1 MTIKEKAL
9 TWWGK
14 QIKQENY
21 VVAAISIDR
30 RQREYLQKHGYL
42 FAVSRKFYLLK
53 RPEDEGSEVFP
64 LLYWQAI
71 QEVLSAFNWS
81 VRSNSALQVL
91 NGDHSP
97 QKSLLVRT
105 EEKTNKK
112 ISLPAEFSITMQFD
126 TGFDERLVNKVNIA
140 DRKIPVDIPERVL
153 IDISR
158 IKSRDAVSF
167 VSGTKFDPRVLD
179 ALYAKNPK
187 PVVYRRLIELAN
199 EAKRPDLAAR
209 LRKTIEYHTSYQ
221 VIRKKKE
228 ANIAELDTPAVI
240 SPAWVIRQEERIKEY
255 DAMLTNH
262 VKTEIAEIKTKSIS
276 QLLKEAIDHKRY
288 DTYHSTSLEG
298 YKITPK
304 EVDALLSG
312 QPPEDAEEEGEEYF
326 EKLRNRM
333 AILGY
338 SEAFDFVLDKVK
350 SDFKNPSI
358 SEDLIKDTYY
368 NLFKPSA
375 DAGVVDYFGLTPYR
389 KMPVYIRGS
398 RHAPPSYEKL
408 PDLMANYTTQINQVK
423 NPVVRAI
430 LAHYFFVAI
439 HPYVDGN
446 GRTARL
452 LMNYCLLSTGY
463 TWVTIKTEQ
472 RDEYFETLSKADS
485 DEDILPFGRFIVEM
499 LKEASKD
506 TNNNRDNKIRKAHDK
521 K

>member
-9 TWWGK
+9 NWWGN
-14 QIKQENY
+14 QIKNEHY
-21 VVAAISIDR
+21 VVSARSIDR

-42 FAVSRKFYLLK
+42 FLVARQFYLLK
-53 RPEDEGSEVFP
+53 KPEDEGEEVFP
-64 LLYWQAI
+64 LLYWQAME
-71 QEVLSAFNWS
+71 EVLSAYSWS
-81 VRSNSALQVL
+81 LRSSSALQVL

-105 EEKTNKK
+105 KEKTNKK
-112 ISLPAEFSITMQFD
+112 ISLPAGFSLTMQFD
-126 TGFDERLVNKVNIA
+126 ASFDDRLVDKVEIA

-158 IKSRDAVSF
+158 TKSRDAISF

-187 PVVYRRLIELAN
+187 PVVYKRLVELAM
-199 EAKRPDLAAR
+199 EAKRPDLVAR
-209 LRKTIEYHTSYQ
+209 LQKTIETHTPYQ
-221 VIRKKKE
+221 VIRKKRE
-228 ANIAELDTPAVI
+228 ECVPEPARSVVI
-240 SPAWVIRQEERIKEY
+240 SPPWVIRQEERIKEY
-255 DAMLTNH
+255 DEVLTRKL
-262 VKTEIAEIKTKSIS
+262 KTKIARINTKSIS
-276 QLLKEAIDHKRY
+276 QLLKEAKEHKKY

-312 QPPEDAEEEGEEYF
+312 NPPEDAREEGDKYF

-338 SEAFDFVLDKVK
+338 SEAFDFILVQVK
-350 SDFKNPSI
+350 SDFKKPYI
-358 SEDLIKDTYY
+358 SEDLIKDAYY

-375 DAGVVDYFGLTPYR
+375 EAGVVDYFSLTPYR
-389 KMPVYIRGS
+389 KMPVYIRGA
-398 RHAPPSYEKL
+398 RYAPPSYEKL
-408 PDLMANYTTQINQVK
+408 PDLMANYERQINQVE

-452 LMNYCLLSTGY
+452 LMNYYLLSAGY

-472 RDEYFETLSKADS
+472 RDDYFEALSKADS
-485 DEDILPFGRFIVEM
+485 DVDILPFGEFILAM
-499 LKEASKD
+499 MKM
-506 TNNNRDNKIRKAHDK
+506 TK
-521 K
+521 KKT